1 LSEPLR
7 VVVGQLGADLDVRA
21 GFADE
26 GEELLVRR
34 LHPLADGRSS
44 PAYGVGVRVRVSAK
58 GLSVHN
64 GQAER
69 RVLPFFLLPVYS
81 SPGSLRQDASRA
93 A

>member
-7 VVVGQLGADLDVRA
+7 VVVGQLRADLDVRA

-44 PAYGVGVRVRVSAK
+44 PAYGAGVRVSAK